1 MKYLSSFLFLFIYSF
16 SFAQY
21 RTESNIIYTSHQD
34 TYSKERCKLDFYY
47 PTDKKDFVTVIW
59 FHGGG
64 LTGGDKEI
72 PEYLKNKNI
81 AIVGATYRFSPQAK
95 VENIIHDA
103 ADAVKWTF
111 ENVERVG
118 GNKKKVVIAGM
129 SAGAYLSL
137 MLALNSEYLSQRN
150 ISTSDIFGVVSFSA
164 QTITHFTARKEY
176 GREELQ
182 PDINALSPLY
192 YVRKDIP
199 RLLLLTGDR
208 DLELMGRYE
217 ENAYLWRMLTLQG
230 NKDVELF
237 ELGGYGH
244 DMTHPGYP
252 LLLKAIEKWSKQ

>member
-21 RTESNIIYTSHQD
+21 RTESNITYTAHQD

-47 PTDKKDFVTVIW
+47 PIEKKDFVTVIW

-81 AIVGATYRFSPQAK
+81 AIVGATYRLSTQAK
-95 VENIIHDA
+95 VEDIIQDA

-111 ENVERVG
+111 DNVERVG
-118 GNKKKVVIAGM
+118 GNKNKVVIAGM

-137 MLALNSEYLSQRN
+137 MLSLNPEYLSQRQIN
-150 ISTSDIFGVVSFSA
+150 TSDIFGVVSFSA

-252 LLLKAIEKWSKQ
+252 LLLKAIEKWSK

>member
-72 PEYLKNKNI
+72 PDYLKNKNI

-111 ENVERVG
+111 NNVERVG
-118 GNKKKVVIAGM
+118 GNKNKVVIAGM

-182 PDINALSPLY
+182 PEINALSPLY